1 MIVSERLRQ
10 ISTTDLAALGV
21 HEVAYVKP
29 VVVDDSKAFAV
40 FAANGTQAGILPS
53 LDAALAA
60 IREHGLEAV
69 SVH

>member
-10 ISTTDLAALGV
+10 ISTTDLAVLGV
-21 HEVAYVKP
+21 QEVAYIKP
-29 VVVDDSKAFAV
+29 VEVDGSKAFGV

-53 LDAALAA
+53 REAALAA